1 MKNLRHF
8 CASSALVF
16 ALTVPTFAGVI
27 STMKDEPPPPAP
39 TATATQRTP
48 STGIAGTISTMNS
61 EAVTDDT
68 LTQIALSLFQS
79 VITLL

>member
-1 MKNLRHF
+1 M
-8 CASSALVF
+8 F

-27 STMKDEPPPPAP
+27 STGKDEPPPPPAP
-39 TATATQRTP
+39 TATATQGTP
-48 STGIAGTISTMNS
+48 NTGIAGTISTGSS
-61 EAVTDDT
+61 EAVIDDT